1 MRWRLSFLSFGFK
14 GDATTIEAE
23 YKKVKATIMKSFFKT
38 LLWLLIVLLALSAI
52 IYYVASMA
60 SRAAIYTI
68 AMIICIVVLRYGTRF
83 ERYMDYVLALM
94 CFALIL
100 NNGLNLHKT
109 LEATRDFTL
118 FYSGYG
124 IAAFERIVVFELTR
138 IELKVLYTLAAFTVR
153 FVLYRP
159 PAMGTILGH
168 LIYLFMFLY
177 IDFRREKS
185 DRALFQS
192 FYDYREELVKFKNLM
207 VSGLPTNILILTKN
221 MKRKLF
227 ANEFFYTTFNL
238 DANNRSWHPQEWL
251 KLFTIEKDAIVDINQ
266 NDMSSDT
273 TSSVDMQQFL
283 NILKEKQLITG
294 QGQQFNTR
302 GRINNGGEDKIF
314 GTRVFSLLWDGK
326 EAVALVLNDMTQQY
340 TNLSLKIANAN
351 KDKMIAMVS
360 HELRTPLNGILGM
373 IQIMEKQIVDETILT
388 YLTVCK
394 NSGKLLLS
402 IVNSILDLGQ
412 IRNNKLKLNIIKTSL
427 SELLNEVYYLF
438 EFQFTKKG
446 LYLKLDIHPN
456 APQFITTDDSRL
468 KQILIN
474 LIGNAFKF
482 TFEGGVTV
490 SVDYDPEKEG
500 FLEFKVSDTGIG
512 IKEEEQKKLFKM
524 YGKLEQRD
532 YKVNAEGV
540 GLGLTISDYLVKL
553 LSGGIEE
560 EGIKVESKYEE
571 GTTLSFSVKQVLEKW
586 LSNLN
591 KPMLDKSKTA
601 GNDTGNMVEPP
612 RSPKEIDYSICSEDN
627 REVSRRVSSHVLDTR
642 FGRSPNSNRYGAN
655 DSASLQQQRS
665 YYARIQS
672 AHCSLQF
679 GSIKEAPPVY
689 STSLKAI
696 TTEGEDETLLKDQ
709 PKSQVLLVD
718 DSPFNIMVAKHLIES
733 LGYQVKTALNGKLAV
748 NMVQETAKSPNE
760 KMFKVI
766 FMDCQ
771 MPVMNGY
778 EATKALKKMM
788 GHGEIPEI
796 PIIALSANDSEDD
809 KKRCKDVGMVDHL
822 AKPITE
828 ADLKEMIEKY
838 LKRD

>member
-1 MRWRLSFLSFGFK
+1 VTASNTRAVIYVGAVIFCSFML
-14 GDATTIEAE
+14 
-23 YKKVKATIMKSFFKT
+23 
-38 LLWLLIVLLALSAI
+38 
-52 IYYVASMA
+52 
-60 SRAAIYTI
+60 
-68 AMIICIVVLRYGTRF
+68 CYGSRF
-83 ERYMDYVLALM
+83 ERFMDFIIAGI
-94 CFALIL
+94 CFAFVTNGAI
-100 NNGLNLHKT
+100 NNHNNNLT
-109 LEATRDFTL
+109 TRDLTVL
-118 FYSGYG
+118 YSGYG
-124 IAAFERIVVFELTR
+124 IAAFERLVVHEFVR
-138 IELKVLYTLAAFTVR
+138 IEIKVVYTLAAFSLR
-153 FVLYRP
+153 MGLYRP
-159 PAMGTILGH
+159 NGMAQILVQV
-168 LIYLFMFLY
+168 IYVLMFLY
-177 IDFRREKS
+177 IDIRREKS
-185 DRALFQS
+185 DRKMFQS

-227 ANEFFYTTFNL
+227 ANEFFHSTFAIDPNSRTWL
-238 DANNRSWHPQEWL
+238 PQEWL
-251 KLFTIEKDAIVDINQ
+251 KLFTIEKDAIVDIHNQ

-302 GRINNGGEDKIF
+302 GRINSGGEDKIY

-373 IQIMEKQIVDETILT
+373 IQIMEKQIVDENVLT

-412 IRNNKLKLNIIKTSL
+412 IRSNKLRLNIQKVSL

-438 EFQFTKKG
+438 ELQFTKKG
-446 LYLKLDIHPN
+446 LYLKLDIHSN
-456 APQFITTDDSRL
+456 APKYITTDDSRL

-474 LIGNAFKF
+474 LVGNAFKF
-482 TFEGGVTV
+482 TFDGGVTI
-490 SVDYDPEKEG
+490 SVDYDPEKYD
-500 FLEFKVSDTGIG
+500 FLEFKVTDTGIG
-512 IKEEEQKKLFKM
+512 IKDEEQKKLFKM

-532 YKVNAEGV
+532 YKVNTEGV

-553 LSGGIEE
+553 LSGGLEE
-560 EGIKVESKYEE
+560 EGIKVESKWEE
-571 GTTLSFSVKQVLEKW
+571 GTVFSFSVKKVLEKFMP
-586 LSNLN
+586 NMN
-591 KPMLDKSKTA
+591 KPLLDKTVSKV
-601 GNDTGNMVEPP
+601 GNDTGTIVEPP

-655 DSASLQQQRS
+655 DSASQQLGRS
-665 YYARIQS
+665 NYARIQS
-672 AHCSLQF
+672 TQSAHISLQF
-679 GSIKEAPPVY
+679 GSIKEAPPAY
-689 STSLKAI
+689 SMSLKAI
-696 TTEGEDETLLKDQ
+696 TTEGEDETLLKDE

-733 LGYQVKTALNGKLAV
+733 LGYQVKTALNGKIAV
-748 NMVQETAKSPNE
+748 NMVHETAKTPNE
-760 KMFKVI
+760 KMFRVI

-788 GHGEIPEI
+788 GLGEIPEI
-796 PIIALSANDSEDD
+796 PIIALSANDSDDD
-809 KKRCKDVGMVDHL
+809 KKRCRDVGMVDHL

-838 LKRD
+838 LRK